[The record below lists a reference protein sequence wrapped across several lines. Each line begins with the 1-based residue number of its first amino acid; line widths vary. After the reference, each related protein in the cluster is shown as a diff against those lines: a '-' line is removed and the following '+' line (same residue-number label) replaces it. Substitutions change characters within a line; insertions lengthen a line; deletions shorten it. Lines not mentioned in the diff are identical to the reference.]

1 MEARAL
7 SRPAAFILAS
17 FSTHGTTVTRRS
29 HQTFSRTKRALNIA
43 PHPSFTASP
52 AGSPATIVFNPPA
65 AEPSVHHTPQKF
77 LPKSDPRRKHADLA
91 ALFASPHAAPGTVP
105 TSSSSS
111 SSPFTPSTATTAE
124 GTAATNEEA
133 GLPPA
138 LNFPSRI
145 NPRYHLTREDV
156 AEIRR
161 LRAEDPVR
169 WSVNRLA
176 KKFDCSEVFITICT
190 PAPRDHKENLERK
203 LEAVK
208 RRWGAIR
215 TKARLERTKR
225 KEMLFR
231 GEL

>member
-1 MEARAL
+1 
-7 SRPAAFILAS
+7 
-17 FSTHGTTVTRRS
+17 RRS

-43 PHPSFTASP
+43 PHPAFAATP
-52 AGSPATIVFNPPA
+52 AGSPSTIVFNPPA

-91 ALFASPHAAPGTVP
+91 ALFASPHAAPGAAP
-105 TSSSSS
+105 PASSSSS
-111 SSPFTPSTATTAE
+111 STPATTKA
-124 GTAATNEEA
+124 GEA
-133 GLPPA
+133 DLPPA
-138 LNFPSRI
+138 LDLPSRN

-215 TKARLERTKR
+215 TKARAERTKR

-231 GEL
+231 GEI

>member
-7 SRPAAFILAS
+7 ARPAASFLANLS
-17 FSTHGTTVTRRS
+17 AHGTTVTRRS

-43 PHPSFTASP
+43 PHPAFTTSP
-52 AGSPATIVFNPPA
+52 AGNSNTIIFNPPA

-91 ALFASPHAAPGTVP
+91 ALFASPYAAPGTVP
-105 TSSSSS
+105 SSSS
-111 SSPFTPSTATTAE
+111 TTTTTTTAD
-124 GTAATNEEA
+124 ADA

-138 LNFPSRI
+138 LDFPSRN

-161 LRAEDPVR
+161 LRAEDPAR

-215 TKARLERTKR
+215 TKARVERAKR
-225 KEMLFR
+225 KDMLFR